1 MRKCP
6 NSKIVVLLNDI
17 IKKSFKFKEDN
28 MRKVELSLKE
38 KYKYETIKK
47 LVETNG
53 NKERARIKLK
63 LKSIRQINRLIA
75 GYKELGKEFFV
86 HGNRGRKPKHSLTE
100 EFKNEIETLYLSKY
114 FDCTYTQ
121 FTEYL
126 AERENVFL
134 SVPEV
139 GQILRDRYILS
150 PRARKITKKNLKKK
164 LLAEKEKAKS
174 KKDIA
179 KFQSAIVALE
189 DAHPRQPRC
198 IYFGEEI
205 QTDACIHLWFGN
217 TKTTLHAAIDD
228 STGYVVAAYFD
239 NQETLNGY
247 YNIYYQI
254 LTKYGIPYLFKTDKR
269 TVFEYNK
276 KGTTSDE
283 DNTFTQFAYA
293 CSQLGTSIE
302 CSSVPEFK
310 PRIERLFESFQLRLV
325 PELRL
330 ANITTIEEAN
340 KFLPTFLEKYNSK
353 FALCID
359 NTKSVFE
366 KQPNLQKINL
376 TLAVLSR
383 RIVDTGHSICFKKKH
398 YRTVNSVGTPIYFGK
413 GTKCIVIEAFDK
425 KMYATIEDSIFA
437 LEEIPAVQAQSENF
451 DKALP
456 TEPRKIYIPKMI
468 HPWKRQSFERF
479 AEQQSLKAKKELEK
493 VS

>member
-1 MRKCP
+1 
-6 NSKIVVLLNDI
+6 
-17 IKKSFKFKEDN
+17 

-75 GYKELGKEFFV
+75 GYKEFGKEFFV
-86 HGNRGRKPKHSLTE
+86 HGNRGRKPKHALTD
-100 EFKNEIETLYLSKY
+100 EFKDEIETLYTSKY

-126 AERENVFL
+126 EERENIFL

-139 GQILRDRYILS
+139 GLILRDRYILS

-164 LLAEKEKAKS
+164 LLAEKEKTKS
-174 KKDIA
+174 KKQIA
-179 KFQSAIVALE
+179 KLQSAIVSVE

-205 QTDACIHLWFGN
+205 QIDACIHLWFGN

-283 DNTFTQFAYA
+283 DNTFTQFSYA

-302 CSSVPEFK
+302 TSSVPEFK
-310 PRIERLFESFQLRLV
+310 PRIERLFESFQLRLI

-340 KFLPTFLEKYNSK
+340 NFLPSFLEKYNSK

-383 RIVDTGHSICFKKKH
+383 RTVDTGHSICFKKKH

-413 GTKCIVIEAFDK
+413 GTKAMVIEAFDK
-425 KMYATIEDSIFA
+425 KLYATVEDSIFA
-437 LEEIPAVQAQSENF
+437 LEEIPEIQSYSKNF
-451 DKALP
+451 DEILP
-456 TEPRKIYIPKMI
+456 TDPKKIYIPRMI
-468 HPWKRQSFERF
+468 HYWKRKSFELF
-479 AEQQSLKAKKELEK
+479 AEKQALKISKEQEK
-493 VS
+493 DAS

>member
-1 MRKCP
+1 
-6 NSKIVVLLNDI
+6 
-17 IKKSFKFKEDN
+17 

-38 KYKYETIKK
+38 KEKYEIIKK

-63 LKSIRQINRLIA
+63 LKSIRQVNRLIA
-75 GYKELGKEFFV
+75 GYKEFGKEFFV
-86 HGNRGRKPKHSLTE
+86 HGNRGRKPKHALTDA
-100 EFKNEIETLYLSKY
+100 FKDEIEVLYTSKY

-126 AERENVFL
+126 AERENISL

-139 GQILRDRYILS
+139 GQILRERYILS
-150 PRARKITKKNLKKK
+150 PRARRITKKNMKKK
-164 LLAEKEKAKS
+164 LQIQKEKSKS
-174 KKDIA
+174 KKEIA
-179 KFQSAIVALE
+179 KLQSAIVAIE

-217 TKTTLHAAIDD
+217 TKTALHAAIDD

-293 CSQLGTSIE
+293 CSQLGTAIQT
-302 CSSVPEFK
+302 SSTPEFK
-310 PRIERLFESFQLRLV
+310 PRIERLFESFQLRLI

-340 KFLPTFLEKYNSK
+340 AFLPSFLEKYNSK

-366 KQPNLQKINL
+366 KQPSSQKINL
-376 TLAVLSR
+376 TLAVLAR
-383 RIVDTGHSICFKKKH
+383 RTIDTGHSICFKKKY
-398 YRTVNSVGTPIYFGK
+398 YRPINSFGTPIYFGK
-413 GTKCIVIEAFDK
+413 GTKCIVIKAFDNSLFV
-425 KMYATIEDSIFA
+425 TVENSIFA
-437 LEEIPAVQAQSENF
+437 LEEIPEVQAKSLNF
-451 DKALP
+451 DEIQPQETK
-456 TEPRKIYIPKMI
+456 KIYIPRMT
-468 HPWKRQSFERF
+468 HPFKRQSFEKF
-479 AEQQSLKAKKELEK
+479 LEK

>member
-1 MRKCP
+1 
-6 NSKIVVLLNDI
+6 
-17 IKKSFKFKEDN
+17 
-28 MRKVELSLKE
+28 MRKVVLTLKE
-38 KYKYETIKK
+38 KQKYDVIKK

-53 NKERARIKLK
+53 NKERARIKLG
-63 LKSIRQINRLIA
+63 LKSIRHINRLIA
-75 GYKELGKEFFV
+75 GYKEYGKEFFI
-86 HGNRGRKPKHSLTE
+86 HGNRGRKPKHAISIELKDT
-100 EFKNEIETLYLSKY
+100 IETLYQSKY

-126 AERENVFL
+126 ADREHIFL
-134 SVPEV
+134 SVAEV
-139 GQILRDRYILS
+139 GQILREKYILS
-150 PRARKITKKNLKKK
+150 PRTRKATRKNLKKK
-164 LLAEKEKAKS
+164 LITQKQNAKS
-174 KKDIA
+174 KKEISKLQA
-179 KFQSAIVALE
+179 SIVAIE
-189 DAHPRQPRC
+189 DSHPRQPRC

-217 TKTTLHAAIDD
+217 IKTALHAAIDD
-228 STGYVVAAYFD
+228 ATGQVVAAYFD

-254 LTKYGIPYLFKTDKR
+254 LTNYGIPYLFKTDKR

-293 CSQLGTSIE
+293 CKQLGTSIE

-310 PRIERLFESFQLRLV
+310 PRIERLFESFQLRLI

-340 KFLPTFLEKYNSK
+340 SFLPTFLKKYNSK

-366 KQPNLQKINL
+366 NQPSEQKINL

-383 RIVDTGHSICFKKKH
+383 RVVDTGHSICFKKKY

-413 GTKCIVIEAFDK
+413 GTKCMVIEAFDK
-425 KMYATIEDSIFA
+425 SLYVTIEDNIFA
-437 LEEIPAVQAQSENF
+437 LEEIPEVQTYSKNF
-451 DKALP
+451 DEILP
-456 TEPRKIYIPKMI
+456 TKPKKIYIPKMT
-468 HPWKRQSFERF
+468 HPFKRDSFEKF
-479 AEQQSLKAKKELEK
+479 IEKQVLKFQKELEN

>member
-1 MRKCP
+1 
-6 NSKIVVLLNDI
+6 
-17 IKKSFKFKEDN
+17 

-38 KYKYETIKK
+38 KQKYEIIKK

-53 NKERARIKLK
+53 NKERARIKLG
-63 LKSIRQINRLIA
+63 LKSIRQVNRLIA
-75 GYKELGKEFFV
+75 GYKDFGKDFFV
-86 HGNRGRKPKHSLTE
+86 HGNRGRKPKHALTD
-100 EFKNEIETLYLSKY
+100 EFKDEIETLYTSKY

-126 AERENVFL
+126 AERENIFL

-139 GQILRDRYILS
+139 GQILRERYILS
-150 PRARKITKKNLKKK
+150 PRAHKITKKNLKKK
-164 LLAEKEKAKS
+164 LLAQKEKS
-174 KKDIA
+174 KKEIA
-179 KFQSAIVALE
+179 KLQANIVALE

-217 TKTTLHAAIDD
+217 LKTALQAAIDD
-228 STGYVVAAYFD
+228 STGQVVGAYFD
-239 NQETLNGY
+239 TQETLNAY
-247 YNIYYQI
+247 YNVYYQI
-254 LTKYGIPYLFKTDKR
+254 LVNYGIPYLFKTDKR

-310 PRIERLFESFQLRLV
+310 PRIERLFESFQLRLI

-340 KFLPTFLEKYNSK
+340 AFLPAFLDKYNSK

-366 KQPNLQKINL
+366 KQPSLQKINL

-383 RIVDTGHSICFKKKH
+383 RTVDTGHSICFKKKH
-398 YRTVNSVGTPIYFGK
+398 YRTVNSIGTPIYFGK
-413 GTKCIVIEAFDK
+413 GTKCMVIEAFDK
-425 KMYATIEDSIFA
+425 KLYATVEDSIFA
-437 LEEIPAVQAQSENF
+437 LEEIPEVQALSENF
-451 DKALP
+451 DEILP
-456 TEPRKIYIPKMI
+456 TEPKKIYIPRMT
-468 HPWKRQSFERF
+468 HPFKRDSFEKF
-479 AEQQSLKAKKELEK
+479 VAKQVEKIQKELEK
-493 VS
+493 VC

>member
-1 MRKCP
+1 
-6 NSKIVVLLNDI
+6 
-17 IKKSFKFKEDN
+17 
-28 MRKVELSLKE
+28 MRKVVLTLKE
-38 KYKYETIKK
+38 NYKYKTIKK

-53 NKERARIKLK
+53 NKERARIKLGF
-63 LKSIRQINRLIA
+63 KSIRQVNRLIV
-75 GYKELGKEFFV
+75 GYKKYGKEFFV
-86 HGNRGRKPKHSLTE
+86 HGNRGRTPKHALTA
-100 EFKNEIETLYLSKY
+100 EFKDEIETLYTSKY

-126 AERENVFL
+126 AEREKIFL
-134 SVPEV
+134 SVPEI
-139 GQILRDRYILS
+139 GQILREKYILS
-150 PRARKITKKNLKKK
+150 PRARKITRKNIKKK
-164 LLAEKEKAKS
+164 LLAEKEKTKS
-174 KKDIA
+174 KKEIA
-179 KFQSAIVALE
+179 RLQSAIVAAE

-205 QTDACIHLWFGN
+205 QIDACIHPWFGN
-217 TKTTLHAAIDD
+217 TKTALHAAIDD
-228 STGYVVAAYFD
+228 STGHVLAAYFD

-302 CSSVPEFK
+302 TSSVPEFK
-310 PRIERLFESFQLRLV
+310 PRIERLFESFQLRLI

-340 KFLPTFLEKYNSK
+340 NFLPTFLEKYNSK

-366 KQPNLQKINL
+366 KQPSLQKINL
-376 TLAVLSR
+376 ILAILSR
-383 RIVDTGHSICFKKKH
+383 RKIDTGHSICFKKKH
-398 YRTVNSVGTPIYFGK
+398 YMTVNSIGTPIYFGK
-413 GTKCIVIEAFDK
+413 GTKVMVIEAFDK
-425 KMYATIEDSIFA
+425 KLYATVEDSIFA
-437 LEEIPAVQAQSENF
+437 LEEIPEIQNYSKNF
-451 DKALP
+451 DEILL
-456 TEPRKIYIPKMI
+456 TEKKKIYIPRMM
-468 HPWKRQSFERF
+468 HPWKRESFELF
-479 AEQQSLKAKKELEK
+479 AERQALKISKEAEK
-493 VS
+493 DAS

>member
-1 MRKCP
+1 
-6 NSKIVVLLNDI
+6 
-17 IKKSFKFKEDN
+17 

-38 KYKYETIKK
+38 KRKYEIIKK
-47 LVETNG
+47 LIETNG
-53 NKERARIKLK
+53 NKERARIKLG
-63 LKSIRQINRLIA
+63 LKSIRQVNRLIA
-75 GYKELGKEFFV
+75 GYKDFGKEFFV
-86 HGNRGRKPKHSLTE
+86 HGNKGRKPKHALTD
-100 EFKNEIETLYLSKY
+100 EFKNEIEILYTSKY

-126 AERENVFL
+126 AERENIFL

-139 GQILRDRYILS
+139 GQILRERYILS
-150 PRARKITKKNLKKK
+150 PKARKATKRNLKKK
-164 LLAEKEKAKS
+164 LIAQKEKLKS
-174 KKDIA
+174 KKEIA
-179 KFQSAIVALE
+179 KLQANIVALQ

-217 TKTTLHAAIDD
+217 LKTALHAAIDD
-228 STGYVVAAYFD
+228 STGQVVAAYFD

-254 LTKYGIPYLFKTDKR
+254 LLNYGIPYLFKTDKR

-293 CSQLGTSIE
+293 CNQLGTSIE
-302 CSSVPEFK
+302 TSSTPEFK
-310 PRIERLFESFQLRLV
+310 PRIERLFESFQLRLI

-340 KFLPTFLEKYNSK
+340 AFLPAFLDKYNSK

-366 KQPNLQKINL
+366 KQPSLQKINL

-383 RIVDTGHSICFKKKH
+383 RIIDTGHSICFKRKH
-398 YRTVNSVGTPIYFGK
+398 YKPVNSVGTPIYFGK
-413 GTKCIVIEAFDK
+413 GTKCLVIEAFDK
-425 KMYATIEDSIFA
+425 KLYATVEDSIFA
-437 LEEIPAVQAQSENF
+437 LEEIPEVQALSENF
-451 DKALP
+451 DEILP
-456 TEPRKIYIPKMI
+456 TEPKKIYIPRI
-468 HPWKRQSFERF
+468 THPFKRESFEKF
-479 AEQQSLKAKKELEK
+479 VSKQIEKNQKELEK

>member
-1 MRKCP
+1 MK
-6 NSKIVVLLNDI
+6 D
-17 IKKSFKFKEDN
+17 
-28 MRKVELSLKE
+28 
-38 KYKYETIKK
+38 T
-47 LVETNG
+47 
-53 NKERARIKLK
+53 
-63 LKSIRQINRLIA
+63 
-75 GYKELGKEFFV
+75 
-86 HGNRGRKPKHSLTE
+86 
-100 EFKNEIETLYLSKY
+100 IETLYQSKY

-126 AERENVFL
+126 ADREHIFL
-134 SVPEV
+134 SVAEV
-139 GQILRDRYILS
+139 GQILREKYILS
-150 PRARKITKKNLKKK
+150 PRTRKATRKNLKKK
-164 LLAEKEKAKS
+164 LITQKQNAKS
-174 KKDIA
+174 KKEISKLQA
-179 KFQSAIVALE
+179 SIVAIE
-189 DAHPRQPRC
+189 DSHPRQPRC

-217 TKTTLHAAIDD
+217 IKTALHAAIDD
-228 STGYVVAAYFD
+228 ATGQVVAAYFD

-254 LTKYGIPYLFKTDKR
+254 LTNYGIPYLFKTDKR

-293 CSQLGTSIE
+293 CKQLGTSIE

-310 PRIERLFESFQLRLV
+310 PRIERLFESFQLRLI

-340 KFLPTFLEKYNSK
+340 SFLPTFLKKYNSK

-366 KQPNLQKINL
+366 NQPSEQKINL

-383 RIVDTGHSICFKKKH
+383 RVVDTGHSICFKKKY

-413 GTKCIVIEAFDK
+413 GTKCMVIEAFDK
-425 KMYATIEDSIFA
+425 SLYVTIEDNIFA
-437 LEEIPAVQAQSENF
+437 LEEIPEVQTYSENF
-451 DKALP
+451 DEVLP
-456 TEPRKIYIPKMI
+456 TKPKKIYIPRMT
-468 HPWKRQSFERF
+468 HPFKRDSFEKF
-479 AEQQSLKAKKELEK
+479 IEKQVLKFQKELEN

>member
-1 MRKCP
+1 
-6 NSKIVVLLNDI
+6 
-17 IKKSFKFKEDN
+17 
-28 MRKVELSLKE
+28 MRKVVLTLKE
-38 KYKYETIKK
+38 KQKYDVIKK

-53 NKERARIKLK
+53 NKERARIKLG

-75 GYKELGKEFFV
+75 GYKEYGKEFFI
-86 HGNRGRKPKHSLTE
+86 HGNRGRKPKHAISIELKDT
-100 EFKNEIETLYLSKY
+100 IETLYQSKY

-126 AERENVFL
+126 ADREHIFL
-134 SVPEV
+134 SVAEV
-139 GQILRDRYILS
+139 GQILREKYILS
-150 PRARKITKKNLKKK
+150 PRTCKATRKNLKKK
-164 LLAEKEKAKS
+164 LITQKQNAKS
-174 KKDIA
+174 KKEISKLQA
-179 KFQSAIVALE
+179 SIVAIE
-189 DAHPRQPRC
+189 DSHPRQPRC

-217 TKTTLHAAIDD
+217 IKTALHAAIDD
-228 STGYVVAAYFD
+228 ATGQVVAAYFD

-254 LTKYGIPYLFKTDKR
+254 LTNYGIPYLFKTDKR

-293 CSQLGTSIE
+293 CKQLGTSIE

-310 PRIERLFESFQLRLV
+310 PRIERLFESFQLRLI

-340 KFLPTFLEKYNSK
+340 SFLPTFLKKYNSK

-366 KQPNLQKINL
+366 NQPSEQKINL

-383 RIVDTGHSICFKKKH
+383 RVVDTGHSICFKKKY

-413 GTKCIVIEAFDK
+413 GTKCMVIEAFDK
-425 KMYATIEDSIFA
+425 SLYVTIEDNIFA
-437 LEEIPAVQAQSENF
+437 LEEIPEVQTYSENF
-451 DKALP
+451 DEVLP
-456 TEPRKIYIPKMI
+456 TKPKKIYIPRMT
-468 HPWKRQSFERF
+468 HPFKRDSFEKF
-479 AEQQSLKAKKELEK
+479 IEKQVLKFQKELEN

>member
-1 MRKCP
+1 
-6 NSKIVVLLNDI
+6 
-17 IKKSFKFKEDN
+17 

-38 KYKYETIKK
+38 KQKYEIIKK

-53 NKERARIKLK
+53 NKERARIKLG

-75 GYKELGKEFFV
+75 GYKEYGKEFFI
-86 HGNRGRKPKHSLTE
+86 HGNRGRKPKHALSD
-100 EFKNEIETLYLSKY
+100 EFKDEIETLYTSKY

-126 AERENVFL
+126 AERENIFL

-139 GQILRDRYILS
+139 GQILRERYILS
-150 PRARKITKKNLKKK
+150 PRTRKVTKKK
-164 LLAEKEKAKS
+164 LKKILLNGKEKAKS
-174 KKDIA
+174 KKEIA
-179 KFQSAIVALE
+179 KLQSSIVAIE

-205 QTDACIHLWFGN
+205 QTDACIHIWFGN
-217 TKTTLHAAIDD
+217 TKTVLHAAIDD

-293 CSQLGTSIE
+293 CNQLGTSIE
-302 CSSVPEFK
+302 TSSTPEFK
-310 PRIERLFESFQLRLV
+310 PRIERLFESFQLRLI

-340 KFLPTFLEKYNSK
+340 AFLPAFLDKYNSK

-366 KQPNLQKINL
+366 KQPSLQKINL

-383 RIVDTGHSICFKKKH
+383 RVVDTGHSIYFKKKH

-413 GTKCIVIEAFDK
+413 GTKVMVIESFDK
-425 KMYATIEDSIFA
+425 RLYATVEDSIFA
-437 LEEIPAVQAQSENF
+437 LEEIPEVQALSKNF
-451 DKALP
+451 DEILP
-456 TEPRKIYIPKMI
+456 TEPKKIYIPRMT
-468 HPWKRQSFERF
+468 HPFKRDSFEKF
-479 AEQQSLKAKKELEK
+479 VSKQIEKFQKELEK

>member
-1 MRKCP
+1 
-6 NSKIVVLLNDI
+6 
-17 IKKSFKFKEDN
+17 

-38 KYKYETIKK
+38 NQKYQIIKK

-53 NKERARIKLK
+53 NKERARIKLG

-75 GYKELGKEFFV
+75 GYKKYGKEFFI
-86 HGNRGRKPKHSLTE
+86 HGNRGRKPKHALTD
-100 EFKNEIETLYLSKY
+100 EFKDEIETLYTSKY

-126 AERENVFL
+126 AERENIFL

-139 GQILRDRYILS
+139 GQILRERYILS
-150 PRARKITKKNLKKK
+150 PRARKTTKKNLKKK

-174 KKDIA
+174 KKEIA
-179 KFQSAIVALE
+179 KLQSSIVAIE

-205 QTDACIHLWFGN
+205 QTDACIHIWFGN
-217 TKTTLHAAIDD
+217 TKTALHAAIDD

-293 CSQLGTSIE
+293 CNQLGTSIE
-302 CSSVPEFK
+302 TSSTPEFK
-310 PRIERLFESFQLRLV
+310 PRIERLFESFQLRLI

-330 ANITTIEEAN
+330 LPA
-340 KFLPTFLEKYNSK
+340 FLDKYNSK

-366 KQPNLQKINL
+366 KQPSLQKINL

-383 RIVDTGHSICFKKKH
+383 RTVDTGHSICFKKKH

-413 GTKCIVIEAFDK
+413 GTKVMVIEAFDK
-425 KMYATIEDSIFA
+425 KLYATVEDSIFA
-437 LEEIPAVQAQSENF
+437 LEEIPETQSYSEDF
-451 DKALP
+451 DEILP
-456 TEPRKIYIPKMI
+456 TEPKKIYIPRMI
-468 HPWKRQSFERF
+468 HPWKRKSFELF
-479 AEQQSLKAKKELEK
+479 AEKQALKISKELEK
-493 VS
+493 EAS

>member
-1 MRKCP
+1 
-6 NSKIVVLLNDI
+6 
-17 IKKSFKFKEDN
+17 

-38 KYKYETIKK
+38 KLKYETIKK

-75 GYKELGKEFFV
+75 GYKQFGKEFFV
-86 HGNRGRKPKHSLTE
+86 HGNRGRKPKHALTA
-100 EFKNEIETLYLSKY
+100 EFKDEIELLYNSKY

-126 AERENVFL
+126 AERENIFL
-134 SVPEV
+134 SVAEV
-139 GQILRDRYILS
+139 GQILREKYILS
-150 PRARKITKKNLKKK
+150 PRARKKTRKNIKKQ
-164 LLAEKEKAKS
+164 LLAQKEKAKS
-174 KKDIA
+174 KKELSKIQA
-179 KFQSAIVALE
+179 NIVAVE

-198 IYFGEEI
+198 INFGEEI
-205 QTDACIHLWFGN
+205 QTDACIHLWFGK
-217 TKTTLHAAIDD
+217 TKTALHAAIDD
-228 STGYVVAAYFD
+228 STGHVVAAYFD

-269 TVFEYNK
+269 TVFEYNR

-293 CSQLGTSIE
+293 CNQLGTAIE
-302 CSSVPEFK
+302 TSSVPEFK
-310 PRIERLFESFQLRLV
+310 PRIERLFESFQLRLI

-340 KFLPTFLEKYNSK
+340 KFLPIFLDKYNSK

-366 KQPNLQKINL
+366 KQPSKEKINL

-383 RIVDTGHSICFKKKH
+383 RVVDTGHSICFKNKH

-413 GTKCIVIEAFDK
+413 GTKCMVIEAFDK
-425 KMYATIEDSIFA
+425 TLYATVEDSIFS
-437 LEEIPAVQAQSENF
+437 LEEIPEVQLKSENF
-451 DKALP
+451 DEISP
-456 TEPRKIYIPKMI
+456 VEPKKIYIPRMI
-468 HPWKRQSFERF
+468 HPFKRQSFEKF
-479 AEQQSLKAKKELEK
+479 VEKQKLKIQKELEK

>member
-1 MRKCP
+1 
-6 NSKIVVLLNDI
+6 
-17 IKKSFKFKEDN
+17 
-28 MRKVELSLKE
+28 MRKVVLTLKE
-38 KYKYETIKK
+38 KQKYEIIKK

-53 NKERARIKLK
+53 NKERARIKLG
-63 LKSIRQINRLIA
+63 LKSIRQVNRLIA
-75 GYKELGKEFFV
+75 GYKEYGKEFFV
-86 HGNRGRKPKHSLTE
+86 HGNRGRKPIHALSVELKD
-100 EFKNEIETLYLSKY
+100 EIEMLYTSKY

-126 AERENVFL
+126 ADRENISL
-134 SVPEV
+134 SIPEV
-139 GQILRDRYILS
+139 GQILREKYILS
-150 PRARKITKKNLKKK
+150 PRSRKITKKNIKKK
-164 LLAEKEKAKS
+164 LVAAKEKAKT

-179 KFQSAIVALE
+179 RIQASIVAVE

-217 TKTTLHAAIDD
+217 TKTALHAAIDD
-228 STGYVVAAYFD
+228 STGQVVAAYFD
-239 NQETLNGY
+239 KQETLNGY

-269 TVFEYNK
+269 TVFEFNK
-276 KGTTSDE
+276 KGTTLDE

-293 CSQLGTSIE
+293 CSQLGTAIQT
-302 CSSVPEFK
+302 SSTPEFK
-310 PRIERLFESFQLRLV
+310 PRIERLFESFQLRLI

-340 KFLPTFLEKYNSK
+340 NFLPSFLDKYNSK

-366 KQPNLQKINL
+366 KQPSKEKINL

-398 YRTVNSVGTPIYFGK
+398 YRTVNSLGTPIYFGK
-413 GTKCIVIEAFDK
+413 GTKCMVIEAFDK
-425 KMYATIEDSIFA
+425 SLYATIEDSIFS
-437 LEEIPAVQAQSENF
+437 LEEIPDVQLKSENF
-451 DKALP
+451 DEVLP
-456 TEPRKIYIPKMI
+456 NEPKKIYIPRMT
-468 HPWKRQSFERF
+468 HPFKRQSFERF
-479 AEQQSLKAKKELEK
+479 IEKQNQKIQKELPLLIHIQLLVK
-493 VS
+493 

>member
-1 MRKCP
+1 
-6 NSKIVVLLNDI
+6 
-17 IKKSFKFKEDN
+17 

-38 KYKYETIKK
+38 KLKYNTIKK

-53 NKERARIKLK
+53 NKERARIKLG

-75 GYKELGKEFFV
+75 GYKEYGKEFFV
-86 HGNRGRKPKHSLTE
+86 HGNRNRKPKHALTA
-100 EFKNEIETLYLSKY
+100 EFKDEIELLYNSKY

-126 AERENVFL
+126 AERENIFL
-134 SVPEV
+134 SVAEV
-139 GQILRDRYILS
+139 GQILREKYILS
-150 PRARKITKKNLKKK
+150 PRARKKTRKNIKKQ
-164 LLAEKEKAKS
+164 LLAQKEKAKS
-174 KKDIA
+174 KKELSKIQA
-179 KFQSAIVALE
+179 NIVAVE

-198 IYFGEEI
+198 INFGEEI

-217 TKTTLHAAIDD
+217 TKTALHAAIDD
-228 STGYVVAAYFD
+228 STGHVVAAYFD
-239 NQETLNGY
+239 KQETLNGY

-293 CSQLGTSIE
+293 CNQLGTNIE
-302 CSSVPEFK
+302 TSSVPEFK
-310 PRIERLFESFQLRLV
+310 PRIERLFESFQLRLI

-340 KFLPTFLEKYNSK
+340 KFLPTFLDKYNSK
-353 FALCID
+353 FALCIN

-366 KQPNLQKINL
+366 MQPSKEKINL

-383 RIVDTGHSICFKKKH
+383 RVVDTGHSICFKNKH

-413 GTKCIVIEAFDK
+413 GTKCMVIEAFDK
-425 KMYATIEDSIFA
+425 SLFATVEDSIFS
-437 LEEIPAVQAQSENF
+437 LEEIPEVQAKSENF
-451 DKALP
+451 DEILP
-456 TEPRKIYIPKMI
+456 TEPKRIYIPRMI
-468 HPWKRQSFERF
+468 HPYKRQSFEKF
-479 AEQQSLKAKKELEK
+479 IEKQNLKLQKELKAA
-493 VS
+493 S

>member
-1 MRKCP
+1 
-6 NSKIVVLLNDI
+6 
-17 IKKSFKFKEDN
+17 

-38 KYKYETIKK
+38 DYKYKTIKK

-53 NKERARIKLK
+53 NKERARIKLG

-75 GYKELGKEFFV
+75 GYKKYGKEFFA
-86 HGNRGRKPKHSLTE
+86 HGNRGRKPKHALSNEL
-100 EFKNEIETLYLSKY
+100 KDEIELLYTSKY

-126 AERENVFL
+126 SERENIFL
-134 SVPEV
+134 STPEV
-139 GQILRDRYILS
+139 GQILREKYILS
-150 PRARKITKKNLKKK
+150 PRSRKVTKKNIKKK
-164 LLAEKEKAKS
+164 LLAEKQKAKS
-174 KKDIA
+174 KKEIA
-179 KFQSAIVALE
+179 KIQSNIVAVE

-217 TKTTLHAAIDD
+217 TKTALHAAIDD
-228 STGYVVAAYFD
+228 STGHVVAAYFD

-254 LTKYGIPYLFKTDKR
+254 LSKYGIPYLFKTDKR

-276 KGTTSDE
+276 KGTTLDE

-293 CSQLGTSIE
+293 CNQLGTSIE
-302 CSSVPEFK
+302 TSSVPEFK
-310 PRIERLFESFQLRLV
+310 PRIERLFESFQLRLI

-340 KFLPTFLEKYNSK
+340 NFLPTFLEKYNSK

-366 KQPNLQKINL
+366 KQPSKEKINL

-383 RIVDTGHSICFKKKH
+383 RVIDTGHSICFKNKH
-398 YRTVNSVGTPIYFGK
+398 YRTINSAGTPIYFGK
-413 GTKCIVIEAFDK
+413 GTKCMVIEAFDK
-425 KMYATIEDSIFA
+425 TLYATVEDSIFS
-437 LEEIPAVQAQSENF
+437 LEEIPEVQLKSENF
-451 DKALP
+451 DKILP
-456 TEPRKIYIPKMI
+456 AEPKKIYIPRMI
-468 HPWKRQSFERF
+468 HPFKRQSFEKF
-479 AEQQSLKAKKELEK
+479 IEKQNLKIQKELEE

>member
-1 MRKCP
+1 
-6 NSKIVVLLNDI
+6 
-17 IKKSFKFKEDN
+17 

-38 KYKYETIKK
+38 KEKYEIIKK

-63 LKSIRQINRLIA
+63 LKSIRQVNRLIA
-75 GYKELGKEFFV
+75 GYKEFGKEFFV
-86 HGNRGRKPKHSLTE
+86 HGNRGRKPKHALTDA
-100 EFKNEIETLYLSKY
+100 FKDEIEVLYTSKY

-126 AERENVFL
+126 AERENISL

-139 GQILRDRYILS
+139 GQILRERYILS
-150 PRARKITKKNLKKK
+150 PRARRITKKNMKKK
-164 LLAEKEKAKS
+164 LQIQKEKSKS
-174 KKDIA
+174 KKEIA
-179 KFQSAIVALE
+179 KLQSAIVAIE

-217 TKTTLHAAIDD
+217 TKTALHAAIDD

-293 CSQLGTSIE
+293 CSQLGTAIQT
-302 CSSVPEFK
+302 SSTPEFK
-310 PRIERLFESFQLRLV
+310 PRIERLFESFQLRLI

-340 KFLPTFLEKYNSK
+340 AFLPSFLDKYNSK

-366 KQPNLQKINL
+366 KQPSLQKINL
-376 TLAVLSR
+376 TLAILAR
-383 RIVDTGHSICFKKKH
+383 RTIDTGHSICFKKKY
-398 YRTVNSVGTPIYFGK
+398 YRPVNSFGTPIYFGK
-413 GTKCIVIEAFDK
+413 GTKCMVIKAFDNSLFV
-425 KMYATIEDSIFA
+425 TIEDSIFA
-437 LEEIPAVQAQSENF
+437 LEEIPEVQAKSLNF
-451 DKALP
+451 DEIQPQETK
-456 TEPRKIYIPKMI
+456 KIYIPRMT
-468 HPWKRQSFERF
+468 HPFKRQSFEKF
-479 AEQQSLKAKKELEK
+479 LEK